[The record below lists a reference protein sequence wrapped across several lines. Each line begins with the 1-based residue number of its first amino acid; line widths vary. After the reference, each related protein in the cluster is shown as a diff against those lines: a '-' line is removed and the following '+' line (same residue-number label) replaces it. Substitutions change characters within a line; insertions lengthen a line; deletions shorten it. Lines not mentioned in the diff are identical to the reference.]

1 MLWFIKKTFIEFLSL
16 HGSLPSM
23 FNVSSHTKCIYLNSQ
38 PFMTRPTVI
47 NLNLDEY
54 NRGLCYY
61 SFAANLDG

>member
-1 MLWFIKKTFIEFLSL
+1 MLWFIKKAFIELLSL

-23 FNVSSHTKCIYLNSQ
+23 FNVSSHTKCISLNSQ
-38 PFMTRPTVI
+38 SFMTRPTVI
-47 NLNLDEY
+47 NLNLYEC

>member
-1 MLWFIKKTFIEFLSL
+1 
-16 HGSLPSM
+16 
-23 FNVSSHTKCIYLNSQ
+23 
-38 PFMTRPTVI
+38 MTRPTVI